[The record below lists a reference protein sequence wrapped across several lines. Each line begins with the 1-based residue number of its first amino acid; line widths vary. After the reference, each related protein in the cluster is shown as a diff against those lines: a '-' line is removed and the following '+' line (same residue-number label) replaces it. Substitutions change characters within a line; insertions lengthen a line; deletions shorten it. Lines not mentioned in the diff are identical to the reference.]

1 MRPVRNDSPPSAPRE
16 SLPSGMR
23 TSIFIYLSWTTGNRA
38 PLIGE
43 FEAGRLRTQ
52 LFSGVK
58 EQAAR
63 ALAVTILQND
73 VQLLVEVPAR
83 FDLSKLVAHLKAAS
97 ATHAIRW
104 GDTFTARSISPG
116 RLSNVIALMQ
126 RYEEHHPD
134 LAVAHFEG

>member
-1 MRPVRNDSPPSAPRE
+1 
-16 SLPSGMR
+16 MR
-23 TSIFIYLSWTTGNRA
+23 TSIYIYLSWTTGQRA

-43 FEAGRLRTQ
+43 LEAGRLRTR

-83 FDLSKLVAHLKAAS
+83 FDLSKLVSHLKAAS
-97 ATHAIRW
+97 GTHAIRW
-104 GDTFTARSISPG
+104 GETFTARSISPG
-116 RLSNVIALMQ
+116 RLSNVMTLMK

-134 LAVAHFEG
+134 LAVSRFAG